1 MELLLPRERL
11 APLGRGEL
19 RAMPRSGTARR
30 SQTASPPILEKKAV
44 RIHLTRR
51 RGFRGGRRPLEKR
64 LGPTRYGRAC
74 EQTRCWINPHE
85 GDARGDWKI
94 ALRDIPVCRLHVREP
109 DRQRRPS
116 ARLAVAQAVVVIE
129 A

>member
-44 RIHLTRR
+44 RIHLTRWR
-51 RGFRGGRRPLEKR
+51 SFRGGRRPLEKR
-64 LGPTRYGRAC
+64 LGPTRYGGAREETPC
-74 EQTRCWINPHE
+74 RIHPHE
-85 GDARGDWKI
+85 GDPRRG
-94 ALRDIPVCRLHVREP
+94 LENEP
-109 DRQRRPS
+109 RG
-116 ARLAVAQAVVVIE
+116 I
-129 A
+129 